1 MCFVFFIVISPILRC
16 LPVCIFIILDVKLVL
31 CVLFVKI
38 DRIRGHNF
46 LCTEEKEVTAHMV
59 ALVSSLIDPT

>member
-1 MCFVFFIVISPILRC
+1 MQSI
-16 LPVCIFIILDVKLVL
+16 DVEFVL

-46 LCTEEKEVTAHMV
+46 LCTEEKEVTADMV
-59 ALVSSLIDPT
+59 ALVSSFIDPTGSMDFSQIFIR